1 MAVPGPPAPP
11 PTDPAALLAIFRHVA
26 SIQRFTAWTG
36 LEVVSVE
43 PGSVELALAWREDFG
58 QHHGYLHG
66 ALVGFLADTAC
77 AYAAATVSGDVVT
90 AQYDLRLL
98 APGVGES
105 FTARGEVVKA
115 SRRLVT
121 TRADI
126 FAIKNGA
133 PKRIAIATATVSP
146 VTGRSG

>member
-1 MAVPGPPAPP
+1 MTDAVETPP
-11 PTDPAALLAIFRHVA
+11 PDPEALLAIFRHVA
-26 SIQRFTAWTG
+26 SIQTFTAWTG
-36 LEVVSVE
+36 LEVVSVT
-43 PGSVELALAWREDFG
+43 PGVVELSLTNRHDFG

-77 AYAAATVSGDVVT
+77 AYAAATVVGDVVT
-90 AQYDLRLL
+90 AQYDLRFL
-98 APGVGES
+98 APGVGER

-126 FAIKNGA
+126 FAVSGESG
-133 PKRIAIATATVSP
+133 PKRIAIATATISRVEAK
-146 VTGRSG
+146 G

>member
-1 MAVPGPPAPP
+1 MTDAAET
-11 PTDPAALLAIFRHVA
+11 PTADPAALLAIFRHVA
-26 SIQRFTAWTG
+26 SIQTFTAWTG
-36 LEVVSVE
+36 LEVVSVT
-43 PGSVELALAWREDFG
+43 PGAVELAMANRDDFG

-77 AYAAATVSGDVVT
+77 AYAAATVVGDVVT
-90 AQYDLRLL
+90 AQYDLRFL
-98 APGVGES
+98 APGVGER

-126 FAIKNGA
+126 FAHSGESE
-133 PKRIAIATATVSP
+133 PKRIAIATATISRVEAK
-146 VTGRSG
+146 G